1 MPRAERILRARLE
14 AVITT
19 RKTELEELEAQAS
32 NIRALTKQ
40 DLTTDA
46 IAIILGSEAEAEA
59 EAEATEGV
67 NSASA

>member
-32 NIRALTKQ
+32 NRGRGNQ
-40 DLTTDA
+40 R
-46 IAIILGSEAEAEA
+46 G
-59 EAEATEGV
+59 
-67 NSASA
+67 